1 MAVKVKNVIK
11 RGRHTVETALEHG
24 RATVETAIVHGRATV
39 ETAIVHGRAT
49 VETAIHHGRATV
61 ETALHHGRA
70 TVETA
75 IEHGRATMKAAILHG
90 REDVRIERVPV
101 PRAAPGELIVRVGAA
116 LTCGTDL
123 KVFRRGYHARM
134 IVPPALFGHELA
146 GTVVEAGE
154 EVADFAPGDRVVALN
169 SAPCG
174 QCYYCGRG
182 QENLCDDLLFNNGA
196 YAEFIRIPA
205 RIVTKNTLR
214 VPDHVPL
221 EHAALTEPLACAV
234 HGFEDSYPRRGDT
247 VAIIG
252 GGPLGLMILHV
263 AALAGYEVIALVK
276 HDGQVEAARQLGAAH
291 VVQTSSIRKAVRDT
305 RALTPKNRG
314 VDIAIEA
321 VGVPEAWQEAVEL
334 VRKGGT
340 VNFFG
345 GCAADTHV
353 MLDTNRIHYSDI
365 TLRATFHHTPAIC
378 RKALD
383 LIAGGRFQAGA
394 FITGHAHL
402 YELNRVFEKLMN
414 RSSEIKTAIVP

>member
-1 MAVKVKNVIK
+1 LV
-11 RGRHTVETALEHG
+11 
-24 RATVETAIVHGRATV
+24 
-39 ETAIVHGRAT
+39 
-49 VETAIHHGRATV
+49 
-61 ETALHHGRA
+61 
-70 TVETA
+70 
-75 IEHGRATMKAAILHG
+75 
-90 REDVRIERVPV
+90 
-101 PRAAPGELIVRVGAA
+101 VRVGAA

-146 GTVVEAGE
+146 GTIVETGSGVTE
-154 EVADFAPGDRVVALN
+154 FANGDRVVALN

-174 QCYYCGRG
+174 ECYFCSRG

-205 RIVTKNTLR
+205 RIVAKNTLR

-234 HGFEDSYPRRGDT
+234 HGFEDSHPRPGDI

-263 AALAGYEVIALVK
+263 AALAGCEVIAIVK

-291 VVQTSSIRKAVRDT
+291 VVQTGNIRTAIRDT
-305 RALTPKNRG
+305 RALTAKNRG

-321 VGVPEAWQEAVEL
+321 VGTPESWQEAVEL

-345 GCAADTHV
+345 GCAKGTRV
-353 MLDTNRIHYSDI
+353 QLNTERLHYSEI
-365 TLRATFHHTPAIC
+365 TLKATFHHTPDTVRRAF
-378 RKALD
+378 A
-383 LIAGGRFQAGA
+383 LIAERKIKGA
-394 FITGHAHL
+394 DYITGEAPL
-402 YELNRVFEKLMN
+402 SKLQFVLREMLT
-414 RSSEIKTAIVP
+414 RGGEIKTAIIPGH